1 MRRTRSPRV
10 GARGGIPALALLSF
24 IVTSTCC
31 AAQVSDVSF
40 GGFFE
45 VTIAS
50 TQTAPVTLEGVS
62 INAVLSVGGFSAQLN
77 ASLTNTGFDALNV
90 SANGSLGAVALSS
103 TLSFNPSTLAFLSWQ
118 SGISFS
124 LFELDV
130 SDILYVTTPQTQ
142 SYNQFS
148 LSGAAGEI
156 SFRAGARLGICPLC
170 FWEANVCADWIW
182 AECGP
187 RVDACMQVNDSS
199 GFSALDLTMTEL
211 ILFEDFGGIRGTLDL
226 ALSFALESK
235 TVSPTL
241 KIQPSWPICSDIE
254 LLGEISTGSAAT
266 EIAALLLYGIRGE
279 VTIGESTTVRFAD
292 SFVEEK
298 NSALTG
304 RADFFERVGV
314 TGVLPSCCGSP
325 GLFELDAY
333 FERSPAPSGGLLAL
347 GLMTLSFDVQLTST
361 FAFSFEAEFPA
372 RGPGWNLITSFRAV
386 W

>member
-1 MRRTRSPRV
+1 MRRTRSPTV
-10 GARGGIPALALLSF
+10 GARGSIPTLALLLGVAAS
-24 IVTSTCC
+24 VCC
-31 AAQVSDVSF
+31 IAQAPSLTF

-50 TQTAPVTLEGVS
+50 TQTAPVTVDGVTF
-62 INAVLSVGGFSAQLN
+62 NAILAIGGFSGQLN
-77 ASLTNTGFDALNV
+77 ALLSNTGFDSL
-90 SANGSLGAVALSS
+90 SLSGSGAIG
-103 TLSFNPSTLAFLSWQ
+103 TLSLNSTVAFNPSTLAFLSWQ

-124 LFELDV
+124 LFEVNV

-156 SFRAGARLGICPLC
+156 SFQAGAKFGICPFG
-170 FWEANVCADWIW
+170 FWDASFCADGVW

-187 RVDACMQVNDSS
+187 RLAACLQINDAT
-199 GFSALDLTMTEL
+199 GFSALDLTMAEL
-211 ILFEDFGGIRGTLDL
+211 VLFEDFGGIRGTLDL
-226 ALSFALESK
+226 NVSFALESK

-241 KIQPSWPICSDIE
+241 KIQPSWPICFDIE
-254 LLGEISTGSAAT
+254 LLGEISTGSVST
-266 EIAALLLYGIRGE
+266 EIETLLLYGIRGE
-279 VTIGESTTVRFAD
+279 VTIGESTALRFAD

-304 RADFFERVGV
+304 RANYFERIGV

-325 GLFELDAY
+325 GSFELDAY

-347 GLMTLSFDVQLTST
+347 GLMTLALDVQLTST
-361 FAFSFEAEFPA
+361 FAFSCEAEFPA
-372 RGPGWNLITSFRAV
+372 RGTGWNLVTSFRAV